1 LKDYS
6 EEVREHRL
14 AVVRAGF
21 AIAGIVFAAIGLAG
35 IFLPVLPTTPFMIL
49 AAACFARASRRFYN
63 LLMNN
68 RMFGPT
74 VREWRLHRSIP
85 RRTKY
90 WAIGLMAATLTSSIV
105 FFVTHPALQ
114 AALAALG
121 VILAVWLYR
130 IPSRTP

>member
-1 LKDYS
+1 LSDS
-6 EEVREHRL
+6 SDEVREHRL

-21 AIAGIVFAAIGLAG
+21 VVAGIAFAVLGLIGVFV
-35 IFLPVLPTTPFMIL
+35 PVLPTTPFMIL

-74 VREWRLHRSIP
+74 VREWRAHRSIP

-90 WAIGLMAATLTSSIV
+90 WAIGLMAATLTTSIV
-105 FFVTHPALQ
+105 FFVPHPGMKAV
-114 AALAALG
+114 LAALG
-121 VILAVWLYR
+121 VVLAVWLYR

>member
-1 LKDYS
+1 LSDPS
-6 EEVREHRL
+6 DEVREHRL

-21 AIAGIVFAAIGLAG
+21 VVAGVLFAVIGLIG
-35 IFLPVLPTTPFMIL
+35 VFVPVLPTTPFMIL

-74 VREWRLHRSIP
+74 VREWRTHRSIP

-90 WAIGLMAATLTSSIV
+90 LAIALMAATLTSSIV
-105 FFVTHPALQ
+105 FFIRDPVLQ
-114 AALAALG
+114 GVLGALG
-121 VILAVWLYR
+121 VVLAVWLFR
-130 IPSRTP
+130 IPSRR